1 VATIAQLRRP
11 SSSSESEDRSETLA
25 ASPVSRFLCDA
36 LHRSPRTGGPKHSRS
51 EQRTATFDGG
61 RCAFRGRRPQPRP
74 MDPRPRRSTRT
85 RAGSG
90 TIGAA
95 VAVPS
100 ERDSTQRTPKPRA
113 SHRPVDAV
121 ERADLRTRRSGSVRV
136 RVSWSVT
143 RPVALPAG
151 ACPEAAAFDT
161 CGQDRRVG
169 TTGAGA
175 QGRQSRVLCR
185 RNKPKKKKEQN
196 GAALEVTGVTVTGDR
211 DGATTLRFR
220 FLRSIQ
226 AKQTTMFSLFGGRP
240 CYNADAFWRGN
251 DPFRVADEAAFYARR
266 FPWSALADAAA
277 CFGAVPP
284 DAAAPPALPDP
295 AHHDDWRG
303 ATRSRGGGGSTVRS
317 TCASRRTSC
326 IPTGRSAA
334 GSSSTAPPPAS
345 WRPSTGG
352 TRSRPPGRAPSGA
365 RRPRSGPR
373 RPEGHIF
380 LFGRPSV
387 TQGCDRPRRGTR
399 RHPDP
404 SARRPWPTG
413 LRGALT
419 STPGRRRR
427 GARSIRGRR
436 GTGGATAGARRGT
449 TR

>member
-1 VATIAQLRRP
+1 MSFQVGPTSQATPDGWTSVAELR
-11 SSSSESEDRSETLA
+11 A
-25 ASPVSRFLCDA
+25 AGAGGSLGGQFPQTCRISNCIILSFPPVV
-36 LHRSPRTGGPKHSRS
+36 PSRS
-51 EQRTATFDGG
+51 ATRWG
-61 RCAFRGRRPQPRP
+61 R
-74 MDPRPRRSTRT
+74 
-85 RAGSG
+85 
-90 TIGAA
+90 AA
-95 VAVPS
+95 
-100 ERDSTQRTPKPRA
+100 
-113 SHRPVDAV
+113 
-121 ERADLRTRRSGSVRV
+121 ERAADVRQHGFCADETKPNGRGKERRGSK
-136 RVSWSVT
+136 S
-143 RPVALPAG
+143 PI
-151 ACPEAAAFDT
+151 
-161 CGQDRRVG
+161 G
-169 TTGAGA
+169 TPD
-175 QGRQSRVLCR
+175 V
-185 RNKPKKKKEQN
+185 
-196 GAALEVTGVTVTGDR
+196 GDR
-211 DGATTLRFR
+211 DGATTLSFR

-240 CYNADAFWRGN
+240 CYNADAFWRQGAA
-251 DPFRVADEAAFYARR
+251 FRVTDEAAFYARR